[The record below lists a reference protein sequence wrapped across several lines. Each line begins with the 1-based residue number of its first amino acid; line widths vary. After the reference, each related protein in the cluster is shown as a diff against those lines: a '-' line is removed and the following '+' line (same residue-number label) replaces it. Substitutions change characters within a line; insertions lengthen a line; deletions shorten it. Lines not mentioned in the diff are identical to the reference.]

1 VSEGIQY
8 VDVVLDTIRRNENTI
23 TVRAVAGGIKTPIPL
38 SMIVNAAKV
47 KVPGGKQTLRIPH
60 YYAQRKG
67 LLPTSDIDGG
77 AA

>member
-1 VSEGIQY
+1 MSEGIQY
-8 VDVVLDTIRRNENTI
+8 VDVVLDTTRRNENTI
-23 TVRAVAGGIKTPIPL
+23 TVVAGGINTPIPL
-38 SMIVNAAKV
+38 SMVVNAAKV